1 MKEKN
6 FKEVKQE
13 LEKLK
18 DENYKNYIKAILS
31 IELNIE
37 QEELLDDLYNEYM
50 ENDNFK
56 LINDNFEIEEDFEME
71 M

>member
-37 QEELLDDLYNEYM
+37 QEEILDYLYNEYM
-50 ENDNFK
+50 ENDDFK

-71 M
+71 I

>member
-71 M
+71 I

>member
-50 ENDNFK
+50 ENDDFK

>member
-37 QEELLDDLYNEYM
+37 QEEILDDLYNEYM
-50 ENDNFK
+50 ENDDFK

-71 M
+71 I

>member
-6 FKEVKQE
+6 FNEIKQE

-37 QEELLDDLYNEYM
+37 QEEILDDLYNEYM
-50 ENDNFK
+50 ENDDFK

-71 M
+71 I

>member
-6 FKEVKQE
+6 YKEIKQE

-18 DENYKNYIKAILS
+18 DENYRNYIKAILS
-31 IELNIE
+31 IELSIE
-37 QEELLDDLYNEYM
+37 KEEILDDLYDKYM
-50 ENDNFK
+50 DNDEFK
-56 LINDNFEIEEDFEME
+56 LLNDNFEIEEDFEME

>member
-56 LINDNFEIEEDFEME
+56 LINDNFEIKEDFEME
-71 M
+71 I

>member
-50 ENDNFK
+50 DNDNFK

-71 M
+71 I